1 MADDFEKRIRRYGRR
16 DRWGSI
22 SKVKAVDPTRDN
34 ASAFVGGGFSP
45 DRMHHTHPGVV
56 LVRRVRGPASD
67 PGWSRWQAGRL
78 HLDGIH
84 WEAKLWPSSDFVTFR
99 DHVARLVEIK
109 PSKLEVL
116 EWRHTR
122 AMTLIEDTRQEQA
135 PLDPASK
142 EYADLEWLIGA
153 FTDVA
158 EEFQEDI
165 KALKATPAELVTAAR

>member
-1 MADDFEKRIRRYGRR
+1 MADDFEKRYRRYFRKNRGE
-16 DRWGSI
+16 SI
-22 SKVKAVDPTRDN
+22 IEVTAVDPTRDN
-34 ASAFVGGGFSP
+34 TGAFVGE
-45 DRMHHTHPGVV
+45 RMHSNSLRYTLPGTV
-56 LVRRVRGPASD
+56 LVRCVPDPALD
-67 PGWSRWQAGRL
+67 PAWSPWQTGRMR
-78 HLDGIH
+78 LDGAR
-84 WEAKLWPSSDFVTFR
+84 WEEKLWPRSEFAAFR

-116 EWRHTR
+116 EWRHAR

-158 EEFQEDI
+158 EEFQVDI
-165 KALKATPAELVTAAR
+165 KALKAAQPALVTAAR